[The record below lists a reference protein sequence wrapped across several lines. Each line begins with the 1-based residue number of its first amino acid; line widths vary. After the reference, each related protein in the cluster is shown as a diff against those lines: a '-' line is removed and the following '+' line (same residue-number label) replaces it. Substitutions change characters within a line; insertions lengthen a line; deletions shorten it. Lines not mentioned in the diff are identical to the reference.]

1 LDVRHHSRYLL
12 RVQHP
17 DFPTVPPAQ
26 RTQGALFMRFED
38 VAQDGALK
46 VTAMPAAIGLV
57 CMGKLWF
64 KTPAS
69 SQLRAQGVVPI
80 LTRISMVT
88 TGGPLSVRNKVEV
101 DGAYELGHACDDSGA
116 VSRILING
124 HAELYAPAARTHPP
138 QPSNAGERVHVGRVF
153 AEHVFTRPF
162 GPAHQ
167 RKVLALPTAEG
178 PLVPALALPFRSPL
192 ATLSIPGSGRQ
203 EPGAATEPAQWLEP
217 ALMLDPM
224 PVTFGI
230 THTDSNQHVNSLVY
244 PQLFEDAA
252 LRRLFDLG
260 HATSTLLVD
269 QLDVAFRKPCF
280 AGERMYVWLRAFQQ
294 TGKLGLVAYLG
305 PRDCPPDKA
314 HCTAA
319 MTFRD
324 GVLG

>member
-1 LDVRHHSRYLL
+1 MRY
-12 RVQHP
+12 
-17 DFPTVPPAQ
+17 
-26 RTQGALFMRFED
+26 ED
-38 VAQDGALK
+38 IAQDGALK
-46 VTAMPAAIGLV
+46 VGAMPAAIGLV
-57 CMGKLWF
+57 AMGKLWF
-64 KTPAS
+64 KTAAS
-69 SQLRAQGVVPI
+69 SQLRGQGVVPI

-101 DGAYELGHACDDSGA
+101 DGAYELGHSCDDSGA
-116 VSRILING
+116 VSRIVLNG

-162 GPAHQ
+162 GPPAQ

-178 PLVPALALPFRSPL
+178 PLVPALVLPFRSPL
-192 ATLSIPGSGRQ
+192 ATLSVLGSRAEQ
-203 EPGAATEPAQWLEP
+203 ARAATASASFASSARAEDSLATSESEQWLEP

-244 PQLFEDAA
+244 PQVFEDAA

-260 HATSTLLVD
+260 HSTKTLLVD

-280 AGERMYVWLRAFQQ
+280 AGERMFVWLRAFQQ
-294 TGKLGLVAYLG
+294 AGKLGLIAYLG
-305 PRDCPPDKA
+305 PRDCTPDKA

-324 GVLG
+324 GVLGST

>member
-1 LDVRHHSRYLL
+1 
-12 RVQHP
+12 
-17 DFPTVPPAQ
+17 
-26 RTQGALFMRFED
+26 MRFED

-46 VTAMPAAIGLV
+46 VGAMPAAIGLV

-64 KTPAS
+64 KTATS
-69 SQLRAQGVVPI
+69 SAQGVVPI

-101 DGAYELGHACDDSGA
+101 DGAYELGHARDDGGA

-138 QPSNAGERVHVGRVF
+138 QPVNAGERVHVGRVF

-162 GPAHQ
+162 GPPAQ

-178 PLVPALALPFRSPL
+178 PLVPALTLPFDSPL
-192 ATLSIPGSGRQ
+192 ATLSLARLAS
-203 EPGAATEPAQWLEP
+203 AAPTQWLEP

-260 HATSTLLVD
+260 HSTATLLVD

-294 TGKLGLVAYLG
+294 AGKLGLVAYLG
-305 PRDCPPDKA
+305 PRDCPPERA

-324 GVLG
+324 GILGEPPVTRS